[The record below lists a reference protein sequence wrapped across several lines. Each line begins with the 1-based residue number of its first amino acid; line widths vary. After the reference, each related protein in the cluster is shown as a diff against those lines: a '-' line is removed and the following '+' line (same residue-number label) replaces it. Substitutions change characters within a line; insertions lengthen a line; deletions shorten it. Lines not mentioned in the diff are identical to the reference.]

1 MKSSVFRLHTI
12 ESSDMLKVL
21 VVGAG
26 AVGLGLAS
34 FLLQSGCR
42 VSLLAREDTELVK
55 NGLYRVGIFGEFYS
69 DSFEIFHGP
78 AKDAKFD
85 FVLVCVK
92 SFDSENAGRELQECL
107 SDASKIV
114 LCQNGWGNAEIF
126 SHYFKNVFNA
136 RVITG
141 FIRLQKN
148 KVDVTVHAQPVHL
161 GSLSGGNLKC
171 LEPLAKALEN
181 GGLPSVVTPYIAR
194 DLWAKMLYNCAL
206 NALGAL
212 LEVPYGLLGEKEST
226 REIMEGI
233 VDEVFAVMQALD
245 YETHWKN
252 SQDYLDEFYGKLLPS
267 TYEHESSMLQDLRA
281 GKVTE
286 IEAINGVVVLE
297 GEKRNIGVPFNLMVK
312 NLIKFLQCRDVK

>member
-1 MKSSVFRLHTI
+1 MPPVLRLHTL
-12 ESSDMLKVL
+12 ESLDMLKVL

-42 VSLLAREDTELVK
+42 VSLLARESTELVK
-55 NGLYRVGIFGEFYS
+55 NGLYRVGIFGEFHS
-69 DSFEIFHGP
+69 NSFDIFHGP
-78 AKDAKFD
+78 AKDVKFD

-92 SFDSENAGRELQECL
+92 SFDTENTGRQLREWL
-107 SDASKIV
+107 SDASRIV

-126 SHYFKNVFNA
+126 SEYFQNVFNA

-141 FIRLQKN
+141 FIRPQKN

-161 GSLSGGNLKC
+161 GSLFDKDLEC
-171 LEPLAKALEN
+171 LEPLARALEE
-181 GGLPSVVTPYIAR
+181 GGLPCTATPCIAR
-194 DLWAKMLYNCAL
+194 DLWAKMLYNCPL

-233 VDEVFAVMQALD
+233 VDEVFAVMRAMD
-245 YETHWKN
+245 YETHWK
-252 SQDYLDEFYGKLLPS
+252 SAQDYLEEFYGKFLPS

-286 IEAINGVVVLE
+286 IEALNGVVVKE
-297 GEKRNIGVPFNLMVK
+297 GEKRNIAVPYNILVSNLVR
-312 NLIKFLQCRDVK
+312 FLQDKQRS

>member
-1 MKSSVFRLHTI
+1 
-12 ESSDMLKVL
+12 MLKVL

-78 AKDAKFD
+78 TKEAKFD

-92 SFDSENAGRELQECL
+92 SFDTENAGRQLQECL
-107 SDASKIV
+107 PDTSRIV
-114 LCQNGWGNAEIF
+114 LCQNGWGNAEVF

-141 FIRLQKN
+141 FIRPQKN

-161 GSLSGGNLKC
+161 GSLMGGDPAC
-171 LEPLAKALEN
+171 LESLAKALEE
-181 GGLPSVVTPYIAR
+181 GGLPSAVTPYIAK
-194 DLWAKMLYNCAL
+194 DLWAKMLYNCPL
-206 NALGAL
+206 NALGAV
-212 LEVPYGLLGEKEST
+212 LEVPYGLLGEKDST

-233 VDEVFAVMQALD
+233 VDEVFAVMQAMG
-245 YETHWKN
+245 YTTHWKN
-252 SQDYLDEFYGKLLPS
+252 AQDYLEEFYGKLLPS

-286 IEAINGVVVLE
+286 IEAINGVVVKE
-297 GEKRNIGVPFNLMVK
+297 GAKRNIAVPYNVLVSNLVR
-312 NLIKFLQCRDVK
+312 FLQDKD